1 MPFPNEH
8 SCRLRPPGSFQ
19 PDSFRRTSRRSG
31 GKRYDVIMGRL
42 KGKSSMTEQTYRYPK
57 SEWSAAEAR
66 EHCRDHGGSFE
77 AATKKTQSTKA
88 WRPKFSIC
96 VDCDGDI

>member
-8 SCRLRPPGSFQ
+8 SCRLKPPGSFQ

-66 EHCRDHGGSFE
+66 EHCRDHDGSFE
-77 AATKKTQSTKA
+77 AAKKTQSTIGGD
-88 WRPKFSIC
+88 RMFLPCI
-96 VDCDGDI
+96 DCDGDI